1 MGGITSVINSMELD
15 AITCEIKRTMRR
27 SAKDAVQLG
36 YMLRR
41 VMEEKL
47 YVDDYMDFDSYLQ
60 KELQMDYTLA
70 NRFIG
75 INKKFSYLGN
85 SMDIAEKYEQYTQ
98 GLLIEMLSMTPE
110 QEVKVTPDM
119 TVRQAR
125 ELKKQDRKP
134 TAPPALQV
142 PEKEEVIIDGEF
154 REIPDK
160 VATSQP
166 EIKISSYGYTKSEY
180 PPDSLIATEGCGYMH
195 ECYSCAQDCE
205 IRQKERYCVE
215 APLGNP
221 FSCTTM
227 NVLENLKDEF
237 GDDCQFINHDM
248 ANKRAG
254 DNEPVPCC
262 KKCQEYN
269 CGYRCRRAV
278 NMGIK
283 AEEPKTEKNPEHNPD
298 TIDDLSRLRA
308 LLDVKKRDL
317 EEWVKVS
324 KVEEV
329 PENIVYEKKAIVGA
343 LANMVCELEDQQD
356 AEPEPEPEQPDLPV
370 LRNNDQRK
378 EWLSKYKDW
387 GLWYRDEH
395 IDVNY
400 YKYDFRDGSRLVVAE
415 YPQRQRYWKKGV
427 EDERYYHLME
437 KNYKGYQ
444 WTFDKK
450 YIHNAD
456 SETYL
461 VDFLKNL
468 QKGEK

>member
-1 MGGITSVINSMELD
+1 MSEIMSAINSMGLD

-27 SAKDAVQLG
+27 SARDAVQLG

-47 YVDDYMDFDSYLQ
+47 YMDEYADFDSYLQ

-110 QEVKVTPDM
+110 QEAKVTPDM

-134 TAPPALQV
+134 TAPPALPV

-166 EIKISSYGYTKSEY
+166 EIKTSPYGYTKSEY
-180 PPDSLIATEGCGYMH
+180 PPDSLIATEGCG
-195 ECYSCAQDCE
+195 
-205 IRQKERYCVE
+205 
-215 APLGNP
+215 
-221 FSCTTM
+221 
-227 NVLENLKDEF
+227 
-237 GDDCQFINHDM
+237 
-248 ANKRAG
+248 
-254 DNEPVPCC
+254 
-262 KKCQEYN
+262 
-269 CGYRCRRAV
+269 
-278 NMGIK
+278 
-283 AEEPKTEKNPEHNPD
+283 HNPD

-308 LLDVKKRDL
+308 LLDEKKRDL

-329 PENIVYEKKAIVGA
+329 PENIVYEKKTIVGA
-343 LANMVCELEDQQD
+343 LANMLCELEDQQD

-415 YPQRQRYWKKGV
+415 YPQRRCNWRNEKS
-427 EDERYYHLME
+427 DDAYYHLME
-437 KNYKGYQ
+437 KNCKGYKGTY
-444 WTFDKK
+444 DKQ
-450 YIHNAD
+450 YVHSTD